1 MKGIMSGKR
10 NLDGDEKEE
19 MTGIKE
25 MMRFL
30 EKNYFEYKHSKNV
43 YIFNGTLKFEW
54 WMHYMYMPL

>member
-54 WMHYMYMPL
+54 